1 MSEITDPSFVEHAQ
15 LLLMA
20 QQAER
25 CRADMVF
32 LVYSLTKWLYQKEVV
47 LLQVLQAAPQIVGF
61 TGSSIL
67 DEHYKGF
74 NRKPMM
80 VSDFLYN

>member
-1 MSEITDPSFVEHAQ
+1 
-15 LLLMA
+15 MA

-25 CRADMVF
+25 CRADKAC

-47 LLQVLQAAPQIVGF
+47 LLQVLQAAPQTVGF

-67 DEHYKGF
+67 AERYKGF
-74 NRKPMM
+74 NGKPMM
-80 VSDFLYN
+80 ASDFLYN